1 MDTQVV
7 VVVEV
12 QVVPVEEVAVKE
24 EAAVVVQGVAVRQE
38 AHQRAQALA
47 QEALPLV
54 QEGNL
59 GLTRVPLLAVVQ
71 GGLAE
76 EIQQVDEEV
85 VQVEEEEEEE
95 EKEEG
100 KVPAV
105 EEVLRPPLEDSQA
118 MVPPTETTPLVTTM
132 ALLLGLPSLVMAPL
146 VGTEA
151 SHPSTATTGKAGSS
165 GKSTSNRSSKT
176 LRLRR
181 GQRLLKKKRNMA
193 NISDG

>member
-12 QVVPVEEVAVKE
+12 QVVPVEEVVVKE
-24 EAAVVVQGVAVRQE
+24 EAAVVVQGVAARQE
-38 AHQRAQALA
+38 AHQRAQVLA
-47 QEALPLV
+47 QEALLRV

-71 GGLAE
+71 GGLAGE
-76 EIQQVDEEV
+76 MQQVEEEV
-85 VQVEEEEEEE
+85 VRVEEEEEEE
-95 EKEEG
+95 EEG

-105 EEVLRPPLEDSQA
+105 EEALRPPLEGSQA

-132 ALLLGLPSLVMAPL
+132 DLLLGHRPSLVMAPL

-181 GQRLLKKKRNMA
+181 GQRLLKRNMA

>member
-12 QVVPVEEVAVKE
+12 QVVPVEEVVVKE

-71 GGLAE
+71 GGLAGE
-76 EIQQVDEEV
+76 MQQVDEEV
-85 VQVEEEEEEE
+85 V
-95 EKEEG
+95 
-100 KVPAV
+100 
-105 EEVLRPPLEDSQA
+105 
-118 MVPPTETTPLVTTM
+118 
-132 ALLLGLPSLVMAPL
+132 
-146 VGTEA
+146 
-151 SHPSTATTGKAGSS
+151 
-165 GKSTSNRSSKT
+165 
-176 LRLRR
+176 
-181 GQRLLKKKRNMA
+181 
-193 NISDG
+193 

>member
-12 QVVPVEEVAVKE
+12 QVVPVEEVVVKE

-71 GGLAE
+71 GGLAGE
-76 EIQQVDEEV
+76 MQQVDEEV

-95 EKEEG
+95 EG

-105 EEVLRPPLEDSQA
+105 EEALRPPLEGSQA
-118 MVPPTETTPLVTTM
+118 MVPPTETTPSVTTM
-132 ALLLGLPSLVMAPL
+132 DLLLGLPSLVMAPL

-181 GQRLLKKKRNMA
+181 GQRLLKRNMA

>member
-12 QVVPVEEVAVKE
+12 QVVPVEEVVVKE

-71 GGLAE
+71 GGLAGE
-76 EIQQVDEEV
+76 MQQVDEEV

-95 EKEEG
+95 EG
-100 KVPAV
+100 KVQAV
-105 EEVLRPPLEDSQA
+105 EEALRPPLEGSQA
-118 MVPPTETTPLVTTM
+118 MVPPTETTPSGTTM
-132 ALLLGLPSLVMAPL
+132 DLLLGPRPSLVMAPL

-181 GQRLLKKKRNMA
+181 GQRLLKKKKRNMA